1 MKMSK
6 GQIGRRLLGLAVVGA
21 ALVTAGGTAWAEM
34 GQPAPWEY
42 KLQGSATQVMDDIT
56 SFHNWLLITI
66 TLITL
71 FVLALLAII
80 VVKFTPKEIRA
91 PSSPPHTP

>member
-21 ALVTAGGTAWAEM
+21 ALVTAGGTAFAEL

-42 KLQGSATQVMDDIT
+42 KLQGSATQVIRHPSDEYT
-56 SFHNWLLITI
+56 RLL
-66 TLITL
+66 LE
-71 FVLALLAII
+71 AI
-80 VVKFTPKEIRA
+80 PRL
-91 PSSPPHTP
+91 